1 MTIAKVRT
9 MGLKNNIITCEKL
22 MIANLC
28 YALPDPLDQL
38 FLPTE
43 KWVSNRLDQLFL

>member
-1 MTIAKVRT
+1 MTIAKVPT
-9 MGLKNNIITCEKL
+9 MGLKNNIIACEKL

-28 YALPDPLDQL
+28 HALPDPLDQV

-43 KWVSNRLDQLFL
+43 K